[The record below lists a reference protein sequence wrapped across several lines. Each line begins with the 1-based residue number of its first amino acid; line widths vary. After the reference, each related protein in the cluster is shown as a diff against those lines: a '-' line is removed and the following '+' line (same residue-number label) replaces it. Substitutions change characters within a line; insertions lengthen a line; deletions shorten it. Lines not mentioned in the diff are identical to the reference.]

1 MKELKNVVDIRHTDY
16 DKECSECKN
25 QCIRN
30 NDVKDKQISIF
41 NIKDEVVY
49 YCQICGRHWR

>member
-1 MKELKNVVDIRHTDY
+1 MLSILG
-16 DKECSECKN
+16 KN